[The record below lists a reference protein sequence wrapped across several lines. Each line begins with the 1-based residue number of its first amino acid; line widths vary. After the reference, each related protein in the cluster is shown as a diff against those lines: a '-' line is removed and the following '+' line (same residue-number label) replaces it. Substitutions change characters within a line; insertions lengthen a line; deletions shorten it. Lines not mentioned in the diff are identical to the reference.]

1 MGDRTARSSALRARL
16 EPRPVVVDCLVADR
30 DTRQFLPHD
39 MGRILHGYVLS
50 HPASDMADTNAG
62 QLYLGVFSGPV
73 EGILL
78 IVGIYV
84 ITGLYGMSYLG

>member
-1 MGDRTARSSALRARL
+1 MSYHT
-16 EPRPVVVDCLVADR
+16 
-30 DTRQFLPHD
+30 
-39 MGRILHGYVLS
+39 
-50 HPASDMADTNAG
+50 PASGMADASAG

-84 ITGLYGMSYLG
+84 ITGFYGMSCLGYRS